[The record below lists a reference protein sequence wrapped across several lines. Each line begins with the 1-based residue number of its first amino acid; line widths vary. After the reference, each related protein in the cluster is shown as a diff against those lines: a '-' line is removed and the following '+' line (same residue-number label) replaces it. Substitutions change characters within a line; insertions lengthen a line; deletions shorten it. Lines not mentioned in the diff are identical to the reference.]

1 MTTVTS
7 YDLALLYAVPG
18 PPTKHRF
25 ALRLAL
31 RTAAKRTFDLAVAL
45 PRAALG
51 WVLRHLRTIAAAAA
65 DVRGLC
71 RLAGLGKSALATP
84 AGPHRS
90 RDAGPSGQPRPA
102 HPPSPGPAHPGHLA
116 RDPAR
121 NGARPVRG
129 RPVPGTA
136 SRQRPSLPRVSR
148 TPPTRSA
155 DRKEPEQPASTGRPR
170 PRPASQPRLQ
180 QWMSSRTRGKS
191 MTLSRSTVPNAA
203 PSSAAK
209 QTIHQPSLTV
219 LTIGDRPSA
228 AHPGG
233 PPRAPGQPGLRGA
246 QPARG
251 AQADQS
257 WGTVLRRV
265 CSAPFAGR
273 DVGPYHQCPGC

>member
-136 SRQRPSLPRVSR
+136 RVENPTNAVGRQEGTRAAGKHRPS
-148 TPPTRSA
+148 PT
-155 DRKEPEQPASTGRPR
+155 T
-170 PRPASQPRLQ
+170 
-180 QWMSSRTRGKS
+180 
-191 MTLSRSTVPNAA
+191 
-203 PSSAAK
+203 
-209 QTIHQPSLTV
+209 
-219 LTIGDRPSA
+219 
-228 AHPGG
+228 
-233 PPRAPGQPGLRGA
+233 PGQPAAAPTVDELEDPWEVHDPEPLNRAERRA
-246 QPARG
+246 QQRSK
-251 AQADQS
+251 ADDP
-257 WGTVLRRV
+257 
-265 CSAPFAGR
+265 SAIADRPHHR
-273 DVGPYHQCPGC
+273 